1 MTIEKMCFIKPEDV
15 KAAKISCKACGSST
29 IVPLKEINNIAVLLE
44 RDCVVCGSSTGFT
57 KGSREW
63 EDVILLGEKL
73 GRLAD
78 TMKARGIT
86 YSLRIECPTESAN
99 Y

>member
-1 MTIEKMCFIKPEDV
+1 MTIEKMCFIGPEDI
-15 KAAKISCKACGSST
+15 KAARISCKTCSSST

-44 RDCVVCGSSTGFT
+44 RDCAVCGSSTGLA

-73 GRLAD
+73 GQLAD

-86 YSLRIECPTESAN
+86 YTLRIECPTE
-99 Y
+99 